1 MQTLL
6 LIQDDELAVLVGLLQ
21 DVLAL
26 LNVAVVVFQAEEGG
40 HQCHIGLKGD
50 STTSTPHIP
59 GSTFQSG
66 CLSLREE
73 RQFEV

>member
-26 LNVAVVVFQAEEGG
+26 LDVAVVVFQAQEGG
-40 HQCHIGLKGD
+40 HQCHIGLKGTAQRQRHASPD
-50 STTSTPHIP
+50 PHSSQR
-59 GSTFQSG
+59 G
-66 CLSLREE
+66 EA
-73 RQFEV
+73 V